1 MRAFRST
8 GAARPQRARTIL
20 KPFRLAFATT
30 ALSAA
35 AAGLFSA
42 SAHAAEPASTT
53 LTNLSRGDGQCLAWR
68 PADNA
73 AVFAACDGGA
83 AQDWTFEPRDGFQR
97 IVNTGASAARG
108 TKMCLHAA
116 AGDTGMGRVAVGV
129 CSEGDQTMRDWRP
142 DRGLDGQVVFGN
154 RYRVNTGRTAE
165 VLAPRDGGAGVAT
178 QNLRGQSSSIWKSA
192 VSIAPSQRPLLG
204 DKSVLLMVTHFNDS
218 KPADSEVVRKAVFG
232 DGDDHSSLRRYLEVA
247 SRGKLTLHGQTLD
260 SVNLGERPAT
270 CDSGAIRTAARNA
283 ALVRGVN
290 PDKFN
295 YLFVDL
301 PRMSSCN
308 WGGLAATPGNWILSN
323 ASGHGYWMWSHEFGH
338 NLGAKHPGSLVD
350 CPTPGGT
357 VEVGGACRAGKI
369 DDPADTMG
377 GGGRRLYP
385 ASYQL
390 FAGWLGEAD
399 VPEIHADGTY
409 RLAPLWGDAPG
420 AKAYRIARADGSTLW
435 LEFRQPQRGFD
446 DWKSDDPFVNGVI
459 VRTVAHG
466 GNVVT
471 NTLVDAMPG
480 SPAGMKDAPLMPG
493 HALHDTLSGKIIT
506 VKSVGPDGAVVDVTN
521 DGLLLPRAVVTG
533 PQHAAAGAA
542 VVLSGAAS
550 AGESLRHAWTV
561 PAGIDA
567 RADGAELRFVAPTL
581 EQDREFAF
589 ELTVSNKDGYTARAT
604 HVVKV
609 KAQEIVAPP
618 RAAISGPA
626 SVDGGATVT
635 LSGASSTGKGLTY
648 AWTGPAGVSIVQ
660 NGASATF
667 TAPKAADER
676 RYAFRLVVTDVQ
688 GRHANA
694 AHDVTV
700 RASAGEG
707 AAAWDPKKTYATP
720 CHEVSHA
727 GKTWLNGW
735 WVLGDV
741 PGTGGE
747 WAAWREKGVANM
759 HAMCKST

>member
-42 SAHAAEPASTT
+42 SAGAAEPASTT

-97 IVNTGASAARG
+97 IVSTGASAARG
-108 TKMCLHAA
+108 TKMCLHSA

-129 CSEGDQTMRDWRP
+129 CSEGDQTMHDWRP
-142 DRGLDGQVVFGN
+142 DHGLDGQMVFGN
-154 RYRVNTGRTAE
+154 RYRANTGRTAE
-165 VLAPRDGGAGVAT
+165 VLAPREGGAGVAT
-178 QNLRGQSSSIWKSA
+178 QNLRGQPSSIWKSA

-232 DGDDHSSLRRYLEVA
+232 DGDDYASLRRYLEVA

-260 SVNLGERPAT
+260 SVDLGERPAT
-270 CDSGAIRTAARNA
+270 CDAGAIRTAARNA
-283 ALVRGVN
+283 ALARGVN

-301 PRMSSCN
+301 PKMSHCG
-308 WGGLAATPGNWILSN
+308 WGALAATPGNWILSN

-390 FAGWLGEAD
+390 FAGWLGAAD
-399 VPEIHADGTY
+399 VPEINTDGTY

-506 VKSVGPDGAVVDVTN
+506 VQSVGPDGAVVDVTN

-567 RADGAELRFVAPTL
+567 RPDGAELRFVAPTL

-589 ELTVSNKDGYTARAT
+589 ELTVSNKNGYTARAT

-648 AWTGPAGVSIVQ
+648 AWTGPAGVSIAQ
-660 NGASATF
+660 NGATATF
-667 TAPKAADER
+667 TAPKAGDER
-676 RYAFRLVVTDVQ
+676 RYAFRLVVTDAQ
-688 GRHANA
+688 GRTANA

-735 WVLGDV
+735 WVLGDM

-759 HAMCKST
+759 HAMCKSK

>member
-178 QNLRGQSSSIWKSA
+178 QNLRGQPSSIWKSA

-232 DGDDHSSLRRYLEVA
+232 DGGDYASLRRYLEVA
-247 SRGKLTLHGQTLD
+247 SRGKLTLHGQTLE

-283 ALVRGVN
+283 ALARGVN

-301 PRMSSCN
+301 PKMSNCG

-357 VEVGGACRAGKI
+357 VEVGGACRAGKV

-480 SPAGMKDAPLMPG
+480 SPSGMKDAPLMPG

-567 RADGAELRFVAPTL
+567 RPDGAELRFVAPTL

-759 HAMCKST
+759 HAMCKSK

>member
-1 MRAFRST
+1 M
-8 GAARPQRARTIL
+8 

-154 RYRVNTGRTAE
+154 RYRANTGRPAE

-178 QNLRGQSSSIWKSA
+178 QNLRGQPSSIWKSV

-232 DGDDHSSLRRYLEVA
+232 DGGDYASLRRYLEVA

-283 ALVRGVN
+283 ALARGVN

-301 PRMSSCN
+301 PKMSNCG

-357 VEVGGACRAGKI
+357 VEVGGACRAGKV

-480 SPAGMKDAPLMPG
+480 SPSGMKDAPLMPG

-567 RADGAELRFVAPTL
+567 RPDGTELRFVAPTL

>member
-1 MRAFRST
+1 M
-8 GAARPQRARTIL
+8 

-142 DRGLDGQVVFGN
+142 DRGLDGQAVFGN

-178 QNLRGQSSSIWKSA
+178 QNLRGQPSSIWKSA

-232 DGDDHSSLRRYLEVA
+232 DGDDHASLRRYLEVA

-270 CDSGAIRTAARNA
+270 CDSGAIRAAARNA
-283 ALVRGVN
+283 ALARGVN

-390 FAGWLGEAD
+390 FAGWLGAAD

-506 VKSVGPDGAVVDVTN
+506 VQSVGPDGAVVDVTN

-567 RADGAELRFVAPTL
+567 RPDGAELRFVAPTL
-581 EQDREFAF
+581 EQDRDFAF
-589 ELTVSNKDGYTARAT
+589 ELTVSNKNGYTARAT

-667 TAPKAADER
+667 IAPKAHDER
-676 RYAFRLVVTDVQ
+676 RYAFRLMVTDVQ

-759 HAMCKST
+759 HAMCKSK

>member
-178 QNLRGQSSSIWKSA
+178 QNLRGQPSSIWKSA

-283 ALVRGVN
+283 ALARGVN

-301 PRMSSCN
+301 PKMSSCN

-581 EQDREFAF
+581 EQDRDFAF
-589 ELTVSNKDGYTARAT
+589 ELTVSNKNGYTARAT

-618 RAAISGPA
+618 RAAISVPA

>member
-1 MRAFRST
+1 M
-8 GAARPQRARTIL
+8 
-20 KPFRLAFATT
+20 
-30 ALSAA
+30 
-35 AAGLFSA
+35 FSL
-42 SAHAAEPASTT
+42 SAHAADAAPTP
-53 LTNLSRGDGQCLAWR
+53 LKNLLLGDGQCLSWQ
-68 PADNA
+68 PGGD
-73 AVFAACDGGA
+73 AVAFAACDGGA
-83 AQDWTFEPRDGFQR
+83 AQDWLFQKQGDGHQLIR
-97 IVNTGASAARG
+97 NRAALEQGADR
-108 TKMCLHAA
+108 CL
-116 AGDTGMGRVAVGV
+116 
-129 CSEGDQTMRDWRP
+129 
-142 DRGLDGQVVFGN
+142 
-154 RYRVNTGRTAE
+154 RTH
-165 VLAPRDGGAGVAT
+165 PDGGAGRVALGT
-178 QNLRGQSSSIWKSA
+178 CKGDGYTSMRAWQVTAGLDGRIVLRNKYRGDLGRTEVLGASVDTRNVA
-192 VSIAPSQRPLLG
+192 MRPDMGMAPASTFTYPLPLPLPTRPLAG

-218 KPADSEVVRKAVFG
+218 KPADADVVRKAVFG
-232 DGDDHSSLRRYLEVA
+232 DGDDHASLRRYLEVA

-270 CDSGAIRTAARNA
+270 CDSGAIRAAARNA
-283 ALVRGVN
+283 ALARGVN

-301 PRMSSCN
+301 PKMSSCN

-399 VPEIHADGTY
+399 VPEIDADGTY

-420 AKAYRIARADGSTLW
+420 AKAYRIVRADGSTLW

-506 VKSVGPDGAVVDVTN
+506 VQSVGPDGAVVDVTN

-533 PQHAAAGAA
+533 PQQAAAGAA

-567 RADGAELRFVAPTL
+567 RPDGAELRFVAPTL

-589 ELTVSNKDGYTARAT
+589 ELTVSNKNGYTARAT

-667 TAPKAADER
+667 IAPKAPDER
-676 RYAFRLVVTDVQ
+676 RHVFRLVVTDVQ
-688 GRHANA
+688 GRNASA
-694 AHDVTV
+694 AHDLTV

-759 HAMCKST
+759 HAMCTSK

>member
-8 GAARPQRARTIL
+8 GAARPQRSRTIL

-178 QNLRGQSSSIWKSA
+178 QNLRGQPSSIWKSA

-260 SVNLGERPAT
+260 SVNLGERPAI

-283 ALVRGVN
+283 ALARGVN

-390 FAGWLGEAD
+390 FAGWLGAAD

-409 RLAPLWGDAPG
+409 RLAPLWGDVPG

-480 SPAGMKDAPLMPG
+480 SPSGMKDAPLMPG

-550 AGESLRHAWTV
+550 VGESLRHAWTV

-567 RADGAELRFVAPTL
+567 RPDGAELRFVAPTL

>member
-1 MRAFRST
+1 M
-8 GAARPQRARTIL
+8 
-20 KPFRLAFATT
+20 KPIRHSLATT

-35 AAGLFSA
+35 ITGLFSL
-42 SAHAAEPASTT
+42 SSHAADAAPTP
-53 LTNLSRGDGQCLAWR
+53 LKNLLLGDGQCLAWQ
-68 PADNA
+68 PGGD
-73 AVFAACDGGA
+73 AVAFAACDGGA
-83 AQDWTFEPRDGFQR
+83 AQDWLFQKQGDGHQLIHNR
-97 IVNTGASAARG
+97 AAIEQGADR
-108 TKMCLHAA
+108 CL
-116 AGDTGMGRVAVGV
+116 
-129 CSEGDQTMRDWRP
+129 
-142 DRGLDGQVVFGN
+142 
-154 RYRVNTGRTAE
+154 RTH
-165 VLAPRDGGAGVAT
+165 PDGGAGRVALGT
-178 QNLRGQSSSIWKSA
+178 CKGDGYTSMRSWQVTAGLDGRIVLRNKYRGDLGRTEVLGASDDTRNVA
-192 VSIAPSQRPLLG
+192 MRPDMGIAPASTFTYPLPLPLPTRPLAG

-232 DGDDHSSLRRYLEVA
+232 DGDDYSSLRRYLEVA

-260 SVNLGERPAT
+260 SVNLGDRPAT
-270 CDSGAIRTAARNA
+270 CDSGTIRSAARNA
-283 ALVRGVN
+283 ALARGVN

-301 PRMSSCN
+301 PKMSSCN

-350 CPTPGGT
+350 CSTPGGT

-369 DDPADTMG
+369 DDPSDTMG

-399 VPEIHADGTY
+399 VPEIRGDGTY

-466 GNVVT
+466 GNVLT
-471 NTLVDAMPG
+471 NTLVDSTPG
-480 SPAGMKDAPLMPG
+480 SAAGMKDAPLMPG
-493 HALHDTLSGKIIT
+493 NALHDTLSGKIVT
-506 VKSVGPDGAVVDVTN
+506 VKSVGPDGAVVEVKN
-521 DGLLLPRAVVTG
+521 DGLLLPQAVVTG
-533 PQHAAAGAA
+533 PQQAAAGAA
-542 VVLSGAAS
+542 VVLSGASS
-550 AGESLRHAWTV
+550 AGEQLRYAWTP

-567 RADGAELRFVAPTL
+567 KPNGAELRFVAPTL
-581 EQDREFAF
+581 EQERDYAFA
-589 ELTVSNKDGYTARAT
+589 LTVTNDKGYTSQAT

-626 SVDGGATVT
+626 SVDGGAAVT

-660 NGASATF
+660 NGAAATF
-667 TAPKAADER
+667 TAPKASDER
-676 RYAFRLVVTDVQ
+676 RLAFKLVVTDAL
-688 GRHANA
+688 GRKAEATHG
-694 AHDVTV
+694 VTV

-707 AAAWDPKKTYATP
+707 AVAWDPKKTYATP

-759 HAMCKST
+759 HAVCKG

>member
-178 QNLRGQSSSIWKSA
+178 QNLRGQPSSIWKSA

-283 ALVRGVN
+283 ALARGVN

-301 PRMSSCN
+301 PKMSSCN

-581 EQDREFAF
+581 EQDRDFAF
-589 ELTVSNKDGYTARAT
+589 ELTVSNKNGYTARAT

>member
-1 MRAFRST
+1 MN
-8 GAARPQRARTIL
+8 PI
-20 KPFRLAFATT
+20 RLAFATT

-42 SAHAAEPASTT
+42 SAGAAEPASTS
-53 LTNLSRGDGQCLAWR
+53 LKNLSRGDGQCLAWQ

-73 AVFAACDGGA
+73 AVFAACDGSA

-97 IVNTGASAARG
+97 IVNTGASAVHG

-129 CSEGDQTMRDWRP
+129 CSEGDQTMRDWRA

-154 RYRVNTGRTAE
+154 RYRTNTGRPAE

-178 QNLRGQSSSIWKSA
+178 QNVRGQPSSVWNSA
-192 VSIAPSQRPLLG
+192 ASIAPSQRPLLG
-204 DKSVLLMVTHFNDS
+204 DKSVLVMVTHFNDS

-232 DGDDHSSLRRYLEVA
+232 DGDDYSSLRRYLEVA

-260 SVNLGERPAT
+260 SVNLGDRPAT
-270 CDSGAIRTAARNA
+270 CDSGTIRAAARNA
-283 ALVRGVN
+283 ALARGVN

-301 PRMSSCN
+301 PKMSNCN

-369 DDPADTMG
+369 DDPSDTMG

-399 VPEIHADGTY
+399 VPEIKGDGPY

-459 VRTVAHG
+459 VRTVAYG
-466 GNVVT
+466 GNVLT
-471 NTLVDAMPG
+471 NTLVDSTPG
-480 SPAGMKDAPLMPG
+480 SATGMKDAPLMPG
-493 HALHDTLSGKIIT
+493 NALHDTLAGKIVT
-506 VKSVGPDGAVVDVTN
+506 VKSVGPDGAVVEVKN
-521 DGLLLPRAVVTG
+521 DGLLLPQAVVTG
-533 PQHAAAGAA
+533 PQQAAAGAA
-542 VVLSGAAS
+542 VVLSGASS
-550 AGESLRHAWTV
+550 AGEQLRYAWAP

-567 RADGAELRFVAPTL
+567 KPNGAELRFVAPSL
-581 EQDREFAF
+581 EQDRDYAFA
-589 ELTVSNKDGYTARAT
+589 LTVINDKGYTSQAT

-626 SVDGGATVT
+626 SVDGGAAVT

-660 NGASATF
+660 NGAAARF
-667 TAPKAADER
+667 AAPKASDER
-676 RYAFRLVVTDVQ
+676 RLAFKLVVTDAL
-688 GRHANA
+688 GRKAEATHG
-694 AHDVTV
+694 VTV

-707 AAAWDPKKTYATP
+707 AVAWDPKKTYATP

-759 HAMCKST
+759 HAVCKG